1 MEYLNISALVGKTLT
16 GIERRGDDE
25 LIFTTSEGERFSM
38 QHLQGCCECVTIED
52 INGDLDDLIGSPI
65 VTAEE
70 STNSESDPDGYTGG
84 RHAADSFTWTF
95 YRIAT
100 AKGWVIIRWLGESN
114 GYYGEEVDF
123 LRLPN

>member
-16 GIERRGDDE
+16 NIERRGDE
-25 LIFTTSEGERFSM
+25 QLIFTTSDGERFCM
-38 QHLQGCCECVTIED
+38 HHQQNCCETVEIED
-52 INGDLDDLIGSPI
+52 INGDLSDLIGSPI

-70 STNSESDPDGYTGG
+70 STNSESDPEGYAYPHDST
-84 RHAADSFTWTF
+84 DSFTWTF

-100 AKGWVIIRWLGESN
+100 AKGWVVIRWLGASN

-123 LRLPN
+123 VRVTN